1 MNRKQKR
8 ELHQRQST
16 RQLMGIAHI
25 TPHGIRTET
34 GERVFILSDRITF
47 PFSPRRSSEAASAPS
62 PSF

>member
-34 GERVFILSDRITF
+34 GERITF

-62 PSF
+62 PCF